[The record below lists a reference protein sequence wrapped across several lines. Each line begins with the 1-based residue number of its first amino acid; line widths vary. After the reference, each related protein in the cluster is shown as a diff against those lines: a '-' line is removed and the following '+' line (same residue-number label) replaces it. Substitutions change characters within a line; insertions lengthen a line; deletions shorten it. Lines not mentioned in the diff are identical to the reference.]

1 MRPVK
6 GSNDRNKA
14 APASTVTS
22 AKQPVVTASG
32 RPLRLRDEA
41 DTHLLGP
48 RVRLRWGAGP
58 KLYQIIVL
66 VMIAPPL
73 IARAIDWSG
82 PNYWLM
88 AAISVVIGLGLIL
101 LRR

>member
-1 MRPVK
+1 MRPIK
-6 GSNDRNKA
+6 GSNDGQETPQTLA
-14 APASTVTS
+14 S
-22 AKQPVVTASG
+22 AKPAASPIPHQPTSSQ
-32 RPLRLRDEA
+32 DEA
-41 DTHLLGP
+41 DARLLGP

-73 IARAIDWSG
+73 LARAIDWSG

-88 AAISVVIGLGLIL
+88 AAISIVIGLGLIL